1 MHQVNNPKTSVK
13 NTTIHDVADK
23 AGVTIGTVSHV
34 INGTAPISEETSAKV
49 FQAVKELGYKPN
61 SFARSLRRK
70 QSKMIG
76 LLVPDLVEFYN
87 SISRKIMDH
96 AYDNGY
102 SVMLLSY
109 QYSLEREKREIDVLM
124 EHQVDAIA
132 LFGGVNDEGMLESIM
147 EAGTPVILCDRRIKS
162 ESFSSIEF
170 DNEDAMR
177 QVVRHLKGKGYKS
190 LGYISEPLE
199 VINIIDRF
207 SGFKIGAFEQGYEVD
222 DNNVFFCESL
232 KLDKMKNGYDFM
244 KSLLEQRPAANL
256 PKVFVT
262 TSDMI
267 AIGVIGALNEA
278 GYRVPED
285 FGVVG
290 FDDLL
295 ISPFISP
302 PLTTVA
308 QDSWVMAKVVWDTIS
323 DTLEKKIAK
332 PVNLKLSNKIV
343 VRDSC

>member
-1 MHQVNNPKTSVK
+1 MRTTMRQIAKMADVSRSTVDKVIHNRGGVSDETRQNVK
-13 NTTIHDVADK
+13 RI
-23 AGVTIGTVSHV
+23 I
-34 INGTAPISEETSAKV
+34 E
-49 FQAVKELGYKPN
+49 ELGYKPN

-109 QYSLEREKREIDVLM
+109 QYSQEREKREMDVLI

-147 EAGTPVILCDRRIKS
+147 ESGTPVILCDRRIKS
-162 ESFSSIEF
+162 DSFSSIEF
-170 DNEDAMR
+170 DNEAAMR
-177 QVVRHLKGKGYKS
+177 QVVRHVKGKGYKS

-199 VINIIDRF
+199 LINIIDRF

-222 DNNVFFCESL
+222 DSNIFFCESL
-232 KLDKMKNGYDFM
+232 KLDKMKNSYDFM
-244 KSLLEQRPAANL
+244 KNLLGQRPAANL
-256 PKVFVT
+256 PKAFVT

-267 AIGVIGALNEA
+267 AIGIIGALNEA

-290 FDDLL
+290 FDDLM
-295 ISPFISP
+295 ISPYISP

-308 QDSWVMAKVVWDTIS
+308 QDSWVMAKVVWDTIY